1 MLPSLSTEKQC
12 IVLDVPF
19 DHDEAQP
26 DLLTVK
32 LYNKRLFSENTS
44 TRIITMTS
52 ANNTEQAFTLIKG
65 ILSE

>member
-1 MLPSLSTEKQC
+1 MLPSSSTDKQC

-19 DHDEAQP
+19 DHDVAQP
-26 DLLTVK
+26 DLLTVE

-52 ANNTEQAFTLIKG
+52 ASNTEQAFTLIKR